1 MGKRKQRAIVTTSW
15 DDGHPLDLRLAGI
28 LSTLGMRGT
37 FYVPIDYNAQP
48 RMTCAELR
56 ALRSMNM
63 EIGSHTVTH
72 PRLTRVSDQVA
83 LREFRESKETLEQM
97 LGDVVPSFCF
107 PEGKF
112 ARRFQPLL
120 RAAGYRLARTTVA
133 FRTDSDFDPY
143 AMPVTFQLWPH
154 PRQVLARHAL
164 KEGNLLGL
172 SNWARLW
179 RAQTDLPAL
188 AELIVDHIQQTGG
201 ILHIWGHSWEME
213 QAGLWPLF
221 HEVMTRVANWP
232 GVEYLTNRQILLRD
246 NDA

>member
-1 MGKRKQRAIVTTSW
+1 MEKHKERAIVTTSW

-28 LSTLGMRGT
+28 LSALGMRGT
-37 FYVPIDYNAQP
+37 FYVPIDYDAQP
-48 RMTCAELR
+48 RMTLAELN

-72 PRLTRVSDQVA
+72 PRLTRVTDQVA

-97 LGDVVPSFCF
+97 LGEAVPSFCF

-133 FRTDSDFDPY
+133 FRTDSNFDPY

-154 PRQVLARHAL
+154 SRRVIARHAL
-164 KEGNLLGL
+164 REGNLLGL
-172 SNWARLW
+172 SKWAGRW
-179 RAQTDLPAL
+179 RGQTDLPAL
-188 AELIVDHIQQTGG
+188 AESIVEHIQQNGG
-201 ILHIWGHSWEME
+201 ILHIWGHSWEIE
-213 QAGLWPLF
+213 QASLWPLL
-221 HEVMTRVANWP
+221 HEVMTRVANRP
-232 GVEYLTNRQILLRD
+232 GVEYLTNRELLSRGSH
-246 NDA
+246 A